1 MLPEFK
7 DLSLSVNNLDILF
20 GFLSSFVPSPNEV
33 LLFYQV
39 FINMYKDVDEITL
52 YASFLVGIW
61 RWRV

>member
-20 GFLSSFVPSPNEV
+20 GFLSFVPSPNEV